1 MDKCIFVYLIG
12 DIMFTFTIENSE
24 LLNDFYQELKN
35 YVRSLYGFTA
45 KFLIN
50 PTLMEEYKEQEKLT
64 LILLNKSIYQ
74 NIFNMMAQLD
84 NNMFFSSL
92 SCLEN
97 ALYNIR
103 LFNVLKINKNNLYK
117 YMTDEY
123 FDLKKCEEIIDK
135 NTDIEKRNEFSVRDF
150 YKEVKHT
157 NRFADIKAI
166 MPLQIHNGNLYMGL
180 SNGNELSDKLQNK
193 IRGYII
199 SMYRALS
206 AHNQLFFNG
215 GIDEDVEETEGRIY
229 RKFMEY
235 VKTYA

>member
-1 MDKCIFVYLIG
+1 
-12 DIMFTFTIENSE
+12 MFTFTIENSE

-150 YKEVKHT
+150 YKEVKNT

-180 SNGNELSDKLQNK
+180 SNGNELSDKLQDK

-215 GIDEDVEETEGRIY
+215 GIDEDAEETEGRIY

-235 VKTYA
+235 VRTYA

>member
-1 MDKCIFVYLIG
+1 
-12 DIMFTFTIENSE
+12 MFTFTIENCE
-24 LLNDFYQELKN
+24 FLNDFYKELKL
-35 YVRSLYGFTA
+35 YVKTLYGFTA
-45 KFLIN
+45 KILIN

-84 NNMFFSSL
+84 NNMVFSSL

-103 LFNVLKINKNNLYK
+103 LFNVLKNNRNNLYK
-117 YMTDEY
+117 YMTDEN
-123 FDLKKCEEIIDK
+123 FDLKKCEEVLDK
-135 NTDIEKRNEFSVRDF
+135 NTDIKDKNEFSVKDF
-150 YKEVKHT
+150 YKEVKNT
-157 NRFADIKAI
+157 NRFDDIKSI
-166 MPLQIHNGNLYMGL
+166 MPLQIHDGNLYMGL
-180 SNGNELSDKLQNK
+180 SNGNELSDKLQDK
-193 IRGYII
+193 IRGYLI

-215 GIDEDVEETEGRIY
+215 GIDKDVEELEGRIY

-235 VKTYA
+235 IKLYV

>member
-1 MDKCIFVYLIG
+1 MDKYIFVYLNG

-180 SNGNELSDKLQNK
+180 SNGNELSDKLQDK

-215 GIDEDVEETEGRIY
+215 GIDEDIEETEGRIY

>member
-1 MDKCIFVYLIG
+1 
-12 DIMFTFTIENSE
+12 MFTFTIENSE

-180 SNGNELSDKLQNK
+180 SNGNELSDKLQDK

-215 GIDEDVEETEGRIY
+215 GIDENIEETEGRIY

>member
-1 MDKCIFVYLIG
+1 MDKYIFVYLIG

-180 SNGNELSDKLQNK
+180 SNGNELSDKLQDK